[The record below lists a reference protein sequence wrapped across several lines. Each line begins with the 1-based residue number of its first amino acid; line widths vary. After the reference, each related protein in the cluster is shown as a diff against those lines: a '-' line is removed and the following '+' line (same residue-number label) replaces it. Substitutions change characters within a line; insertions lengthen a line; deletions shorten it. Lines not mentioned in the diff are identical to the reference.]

1 MVIGGETCLWSE
13 FVDASNYVSR
23 LFPRASAV
31 AERLWSAR
39 DVTGIFK
46 NFLPVADHYFQDV
59 EDAKQRIHQMKCR
72 MNLRGIHAE
81 PADGPGACPIE
92 FERADY

>member
-1 MVIGGETCLWSE
+1 MGGETCLWAE

-39 DVTGIFK
+39 DVTDTVQAAPR
-46 NFLPVADHYFQDV
+46 LLD
-59 EDAKQRIHQMKCR
+59 
-72 MNLRGIHAE
+72 LRCKMIMRGVHAE
-81 PADGPGACPIE
+81 PANGPSACPVE
-92 FERADY
+92 FNAKYKRPKPVLPGY